1 MFSLIHR
8 PSVLF
13 LDEPTTGVD
22 AVSRKEFWEMLQQLK
37 RQGITML
44 VSTPYMD
51 EAALCDRVALIQK
64 GKILGIDTPK
74 GITGNFNKPLLAIKA
89 SNMYSLLHDLR
100 SSGFAQSCYPFGE
113 FHHVVPLN
121 NISTDEIENYLRNH
135 HHQAVEIKQASANI
149 EDCFLD
155 LMTK

>member
-1 MFSLIHR
+1 
-8 PSVLF
+8 
-13 LDEPTTGVD
+13 
-22 AVSRKEFWEMLQQLK
+22 
-37 RQGITML
+37 
-44 VSTPYMD
+44 
-51 EAALCDRVALIQK
+51 
-64 GKILGIDTPK
+64 
-74 GITGNFNKPLLAIKA
+74 
-89 SNMYSLLHDLR
+89 MYSLLHDLR
-100 SSGFAQSCYPFGE
+100 SSGFSQSCYPFGE